1 MAELMKKHQLEHQHK
16 DYHKDHHVKEQPTHS
31 VEKYREV
38 SSAVDERTE
47 SSPIKHVAITVGS
60 LSSCLWKY
68 LQNRMK
74 LYFYSIIWWLNLLGV
89 YAML

>member
-1 MAELMKKHQLEHQHK
+1 MAELMKKHLLEHQHK
-16 DYHKDHHVKEQPTHS
+16 DHQHKDHHKDHHVKEQLTHS

-60 LSSCLWKY
+60 LSSCL
-68 LQNRMK
+68 
-74 LYFYSIIWWLNLLGV
+74 
-89 YAML
+89 